1 MSFDAYGIHLGI
13 LYIRYYGIILTGGAI
28 LAAFVAERL
37 ARLRG
42 KNPDIVWDAFIWVL
56 IGGVIG
62 ARIWHILTPPAS
74 MVEAGL
80 TTGFYLTH
88 PFDAIN
94 LLNGGLG
101 MPGAIIG
108 GALAMYLYTNKH
120 KLSFGE
126 WADIAAPV
134 IALGQAIGRW
144 GNFVNNEL
152 YGQPTD
158 LPWKIFIPTWARLP
172 GYENVEYYHPLFLYE
187 SLLNLANFG
196 LLLFLTIKHRNKFKP
211 GDLILIY
218 ILNYGV
224 IRFCME
230 FLRLDTSPVAGLD
243 INQVLSLAAAIVAGI
258 WLLWR
263 HGLREKLIRKA
274 PAIEE

>member
-1 MSFDAYGIHLGI
+1 MSVDAYGIHLGF
-13 LYIRYYGIILTGGAI
+13 LYIRFYGIILTGGAI

-42 KNPDIVWDAFIWVL
+42 KNPDTVWDAFIWVL
-56 IGGVIG
+56 IGGVVG

-80 TTGFYLTH
+80 TTAFYLTH
-88 PFDAIN
+88 PFDAVN

-108 GALAMYLYTNKH
+108 GALAMYMYTRRH
-120 KLSFGE
+120 KLVFGE
-126 WADIAAPV
+126 WLDIAAPV
-134 IALGQAIGRW
+134 VALGQAIGRW
-144 GNFVNNEL
+144 GNFINNEL

-158 LPWKIFIPTWARLP
+158 LPWKIFIPAWARLP
-172 GYENVEYYHPLFLYE
+172 GYENVEYYHPLFLYK

-196 LLLFLTIKHRNKFKP
+196 LLLWLTVKHRNKFKP
-211 GDLILIY
+211 GDMVLLY

-224 IRFCME
+224 IRFFME

-243 INQVLSLAAAIVAGI
+243 INQVISLVAAVVAGL

-263 HGLREKLIRKA
+263 HGLRERLVRQA
-274 PAIEE
+274 PPIEE